1 MKNLVPLSF
10 LIPLAA
16 LAQQPL
22 QGPNWRRGETL
33 SFTGSVLAIGAPLHS
48 TPCVQVRVESSE
60 RFSGGRAW
68 VCDQA
73 VTGLQVSQRVAVGGV
88 ATDTRLAK
96 MGGGRRVVPV
106 LTDATVRP
114 LQ

>member
-1 MKNLVPLSF
+1 MKHPIPLAF

-22 QGPNWRRGETL
+22 QGPNWRGETL
-33 SFTGSVLAIGAPLHS
+33 SFTGSVLSIGAPLHS
-48 TPCVQVRVESSE
+48 APCVQVRVEPSA

-73 VTGLQVSQRVAVGGV
+73 VTGLQVSQRVAVEGA
-88 ATDTRLAK
+88 ATDTRVTR
-96 MGGGRRVVPV
+96 MGGNRRVVPV
-106 LTDATVRP
+106 LTQATVRP
-114 LQ
+114 LP